1 MTKTRE
7 AAAPQLNG
15 QGTTPVT
22 GSNTGSSAGTG
33 HLGQTFLVG
42 EGVYLRTFEVGD
54 EKNATSWRNSV
65 FPKSTEL
72 MKKWIEEDLPKA
84 GKKKTSYYAIVRKSD
99 DLVVGSVR
107 AGNYDTVVEL
117 EAHVDSLYGVHG
129 LRWKAEAITL
139 CAAWAVDERHVPSL
153 NTEIPASETVVAETL
168 LAFGMRECARWREM
182 FFVNGE
188 RVDNVMYSYHNK
200 GWMETLGDPME
211 TELPKSGSGE
221 PRPVPPKVTLD
232 GDPPKNAIMVG
243 KRVYLRPEEKA
254 DAKQVAE
261 WARKE
266 EETFFDVGRHLP
278 TEVLHQNW
286 MSSIQDEDTPDTIS
300 FSVCLRENDEV
311 IGSVNLFGVD
321 YVNLYAET
329 GSWFHRPDYRGSG
342 YGSEAKHLLL
352 EYAFDI
358 LGLHMVESW
367 VYFPNTRSAAALRKQ
382 GYKEAGRVT
391 WLYPYEGNFGNMVV
405 FDLLA
410 EEWRAM
416 PRGEWNS

>member
-1 MTKTRE
+1 MT
-7 AAAPQLNG
+7 AATKHGAHAVRNG
-15 QGTTPVT
+15 QTDTPEST
-22 GSNTGSSAGTG
+22 LIPGTG
-33 HLGQTFLVG
+33 HHGQTFLVG
-42 EGVYLRTFEVGD
+42 EEVYLRTFQVGD
-54 EKNATSWRNSV
+54 EKNAASWRNSV

-72 MKKWIEEDLPKA
+72 MKKWIEEGLPKA
-84 GKKKTSYYAIVRKSD
+84 GKNKQSFYAIVRKSD
-99 DLVVGSVR
+99 DVIVGSMQVR
-107 AGNYDTVVEL
+107 NEDVIAEL
-117 EAHVDSLYGVHG
+117 IAHVDPLYGEQG
-129 LRWKAEAITL
+129 QRWKAEALTL
-139 CAAWAVDERHVPSL
+139 CAAWAVDERHLPSVA
-153 NTEIPASETVVAETL
+153 TEFAASEAVVSEAL
-168 LAFGMRECARWREM
+168 LAFGMREIARWREM
-182 FFVNGE
+182 LLVDGR
-188 RVDNVMYSYHNK
+188 RVDCVAYQYHNR
-200 GWMETLGDPME
+200 GWIETLGDPME

-221 PRPVPPKVTLD
+221 PRPVPPKVVLD
-232 GDPPKNAIMVG
+232 GDPPKNAILVG

-266 EETFFDVGRHLP
+266 TETFFDVGRHLP
-278 TEVLHQNW
+278 TEVLHANW
-286 MSSIQDEDTPDTIS
+286 ITSIQDEDHPDTIS

-321 YVNLYAET
+321 YVNMYAET
-329 GSWFHRPDYRGSG
+329 GSFFHRPDYRGNG

-391 WLYPYEGNFGNMVV
+391 WLYPFEGNFGSMVV

-410 EEWRAM
+410 DEWRAM
-416 PRGEWNS
+416 PRAEWGE